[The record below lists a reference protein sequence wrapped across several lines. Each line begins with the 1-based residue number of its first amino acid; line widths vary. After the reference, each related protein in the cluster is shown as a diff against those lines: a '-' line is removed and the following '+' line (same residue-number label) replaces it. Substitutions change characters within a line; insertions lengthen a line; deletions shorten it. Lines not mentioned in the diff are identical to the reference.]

1 MTTKSRFRIGQ
12 LVSWPTY
19 SKKCIHVDYIDW
31 CLVAKDFAPDSDA
44 HSPPRYHAVVFELM
58 PNGSALAAYNGR
70 FSPEELA
77 SNPTVPV
84 IWLLP

>member
-1 MTTKSRFRIGQ
+1 MTQSKFSVGQ
-12 LVSWPTY
+12 LVSWPTC

-31 CLVAKDFAPDSDA
+31 ARVAEDFVRGTDA
-44 HSPPRYHAVVFELM
+44 HSPPRFHAVVFEVM

-70 FSPEELA
+70 FSPEELER
-77 SNPTVPV
+77 NPTVPV